1 VVAGE
6 ARSGHHDPEMWKLGA
21 SLVGALVFVVVVSMA
36 VAIAATDLGS
46 SSNQLEG
53 ATRESAYGFE
63 GPELPDELA
72 PPERVKVQLADDG
85 RFGWMS
91 SRATSGANFVEF
103 QEERAG
109 DDLQAIADA
118 WNRREIPITVAKD
131 PSSKIIG
138 YYSSA
143 VGYALSLE
151 TMNAPGFDREA
162 LIQKTDALRQQLIDE
177 VEGR

>member
-1 VVAGE
+1 
-6 ARSGHHDPEMWKLGA
+6 MWKLGA
-21 SLVGALVFVVVVSMA
+21 WLVGALVFVVVVSMA
-36 VAIAATDLGS
+36 VAIAATDRGS
-46 SSNQLEG
+46 STNPDPLEG
-53 ATRESAYGFE
+53 AERESAYGFE
-63 GPELPDELA
+63 GPELPDEFA

-85 RFGWMS
+85 RIGWMS
-91 SRATSGANFVEF
+91 SRETSHAKFIEF

-118 WNRREIPITVAKD
+118 WNRRQIPITVAKD

-162 LIQKTDALRQQLIDE
+162 LIQKTDAQRQQLIDV